1 MKRLEGKV
9 ALITGA
15 GKGIGEGI
23 ARRFAKEG
31 AAVGVLDI
39 TRDWCESVASDIC
52 QAGGQ
57 AIPLVCD
64 IRDEQQVAHA
74 VDQLTQ
80 AFGPITVLMN
90 NAAVMPSGRLHE
102 TSPEDF
108 DRCVSVNLRGTYLV
122 NRAVI
127 PGMMANGKGSII
139 HMASITGVRGLPG
152 LAVYSAT
159 KGALIALTRAMST
172 DYARYG
178 IRVNAV
184 SPGTIDSPMLHNFLA
199 AQSNPDALR
208 ILPFRLPVAR
218 VDHQPI
224 RPRVEPLR
232 VAQAGQVV
240 PGRDQR
246 LLRGVVGSIAV
257 AQDSVGDPV
266 QPIEGLAGEGREGF
280 HVAPLRAHDQITLHP
295 LLLSDAAPV
304 RPST

>member
-1 MKRLEGKV
+1 M

-23 ARRFAKEG
+23 ARRFANEG

-39 TRDWCESVASDIC
+39 TRDWCESVAADIC

-64 IRDEQQVAHA
+64 IRDEQQVARA

-208 ILPFRLPVAR
+208 KAFDEMHPIGRIGTIDEVANVIVFLASDEASFVTGSNYE
-218 VDHQPI
+218 VDGGLGSKGEQP
-224 RPRVEPLR
+224 
-232 VAQAGQVV
+232 
-240 PGRDQR
+240 
-246 LLRGVVGSIAV
+246 
-257 AQDSVGDPV
+257 QDSPD
-266 QPIEGLAGEGREGF
+266 
-280 HVAPLRAHDQITLHP
+280 
-295 LLLSDAAPV
+295 
-304 RPST
+304 